1 MDKFLCMRC
10 KTEFVECDRCACML
24 NSALDMHDCVDL
36 EDYDEGFTAEA
47 PYFPCEEKNGGKCYL
62 IPKL

>member
-1 MDKFLCMRC
+1 
-10 KTEFVECDRCACML
+10 ML

-36 EDYDEGFTAEA
+36 EDYDEGYAAEA